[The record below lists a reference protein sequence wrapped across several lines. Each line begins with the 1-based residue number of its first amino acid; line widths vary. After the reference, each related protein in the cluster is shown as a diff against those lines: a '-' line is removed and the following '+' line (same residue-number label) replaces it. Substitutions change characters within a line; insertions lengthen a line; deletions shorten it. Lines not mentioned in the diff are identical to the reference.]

1 MIDLDFIPPQYHA
14 TRSIKGAIRL
24 RASLIVTMLV
34 FMVLWSFAN
43 EKRVSSA
50 KAMVSDVLITE
61 QQVNAHAA
69 KKAEMEAEY
78 ARLQD
83 GQSLLKLLE
92 SKASPVVVLSD
103 VSRRITESVF
113 LTEVKMMTP
122 SASRYARDEDRPAA
136 TTTQAPTPQTTPPA
150 EPASSA
156 KSAEP
161 VPRVPQIIISG
172 LAVETPDVIQ
182 FSALLEDSPLIARV
196 QMELKGS
203 VVWAGRRGQGFKM
216 TCDLHPQTRSQ
227 Q

>member
-34 FMVLWSFAN
+34 FMILWLVAN
-43 EKRVSSA
+43 EKRVNSA
-50 KAMVSDVLITE
+50 QAMVADVQVTE
-61 QQVNAHAA
+61 KQVDAHAA

-83 GQSLLKLLE
+83 GLELLKLLE
-92 SKASPVVVLSD
+92 PKASPIVVMSD

-113 LTEVKMMTP
+113 LTEVKMTTP
-122 SASRYARDEDRPAA
+122 SASRYARAEDVPAA
-136 TTTQAPTPQTTPPA
+136 PKPPEPNTPPGTATPA
-150 EPASSA
+150 ETTA
-156 KSAEP
+156 KP
-161 VPRVPQIIISG
+161 VEAAPRVPQIIISG

-216 TCDLHPQTRSQ
+216 TCDLHPQTRNRP
-227 Q
+227 